1 MTKQS
6 LSTIVFFFLLV
17 SISSTQM
24 EAEIDSKAFQEIMD
38 DFVEVHEAAGQ
49 QVDMGLVLSD
59 VKITLQA
66 SQKKYSEFLSSFLL
80 SCNNARAKVNTFVTS
95 LTNARNEAQNQISNY
110 WASQLTKGNAGVK
123 EAQTNKQSIAQRL
136 AGLQKQMTE
145 IVVHYQA
152 GVAET
157 DNKLHVV
164 KQLRDIIEDELVN
177 PGKSFIQVKQ
187 FNEKLSNLQDLIK
200 RSGDTLYTPI
210 IETLVELASEQ
221 NFSDQKILQAIL
233 KNLKALETNL
243 LQFKGERETAMN
255 TTLKNLRAQEENLNG
270 QSQDYTHLEQRYA
283 SNVREAEQ
291 NTQLLQTEVSN
302 LNSEIAR
309 KQSELENI
317 THLCNT
323 ENELFKSGSQRMQ
336 LIKADLDL
344 AVSHAMA
351 LVK

>member
-1 MTKQS
+1 
-6 LSTIVFFFLLV
+6 
-17 SISSTQM
+17 M
-24 EAEIDSKAFQEIMD
+24 EAEIDSKSFQEIMD

-66 SQKKYSEFLSSFLL
+66 SQKKYQEFLSSFLL

-95 LTNARNEAQNQISNY
+95 LTNARNEAQNQITNY
-110 WASQLTKGNAGVK
+110 WANQLSKGRAGVK
-123 EAQTNKQSIAQRL
+123 EAQTNKQQIAARL
-136 AGLQKQMTE
+136 TNVQNQMTQ
-145 IVVHYQA
+145 IVVDYQA

-157 DNKLHVV
+157 DNKLGVV
-164 KQLRDIIEDELVN
+164 KQLRDMIEDELMN
-177 PGKSFIQVKQ
+177 PGKSFIQIEK
-187 FNEKLSNLQDLIK
+187 FNDKLATLQALIK
-200 RSGDTLYTPI
+200 KSGDSLYTPI
-210 IETLVELASEQ
+210 IETLVQLASEQ

-270 QSQDYTHLEQRYA
+270 QSQDYNHLEQRYA
-283 SNVREAEQ
+283 SNIHEAEQ
-291 NTQLLQTEVSN
+291 NTSLLQTEVSN
-302 LNSEIAR
+302 LNTEIAR

-323 ENELFKSGSQRMQ
+323 ENDLFKSGSHNAINQ
-336 LIKADLDL
+336 
-344 AVSHAMA
+344 S
-351 LVK
+351 

>member
-1 MTKQS
+1 
-6 LSTIVFFFLLV
+6 
-17 SISSTQM
+17 M
-24 EAEIDSKAFQEIMD
+24 EAEIDSKSFQEIMD

-66 SQKKYSEFLSSFLL
+66 SQKKYQEFLSSFLL

-95 LTNARNEAQNQISNY
+95 LTNARNEAQNQITNY
-110 WASQLTKGNAGVK
+110 WANQLSKGRAGVK
-123 EAQTNKQSIAQRL
+123 EAQTNKQQIAARL
-136 AGLQKQMTE
+136 TNVQNQMTQ
-145 IVVHYQA
+145 IVVDYQA

-157 DNKLHVV
+157 DNKLGVV
-164 KQLRDIIEDELVN
+164 KQLRDMIEDELMN
-177 PGKSFIQVKQ
+177 PGKSFIQIEK
-187 FNEKLSNLQDLIK
+187 FNDKLATLQALIK
-200 RSGDTLYTPI
+200 KSGDSLYTPI
-210 IETLVELASEQ
+210 IETLVQLASEQ

-270 QSQDYTHLEQRYA
+270 QSQDYNHLEQRYA
-283 SNVREAEQ
+283 SNIHEAEQ
-291 NTQLLQTEVSN
+291 NTSLLQTEVSN
-302 LNSEIAR
+302 LNTEIAR

-323 ENELFKSGSQRMQ
+323 ENDLFKSGSQRMQ

-344 AVSHAMA
+344 AVNHAMA